1 MDLTL
6 DGFPAV
12 GLVFDE
18 LPPRDDQGNNSKS
31 IEGTAVE
38 DSVSIHTDTEVDAG
52 EVECSQCGTQAQKSI
67 TYNAHTNEAQRI

>member
-6 DGFPAV
+6 NGFPAA
-12 GLVFDE
+12 GLVFEE

-38 DSVSIHTDTEVDAG
+38 DSVSINTDTEVDAG
-52 EVECSQCGTQAQKSI
+52 EVKCSQC
-67 TYNAHTNEAQRI
+67 